1 MPRLTRISQLLV
13 LALSCALPAGIA
25 YADEQAPAVALSS
38 QAATYAAAVSPPVI
52 SAPATL
58 GVAVNQSITIQADAT
73 DPDGGDILTITQSGA
88 PSSLTFSH
96 APSVSPAMAT
106 LSGTLVPSDLGSYL
120 INWEVSD
127 GTSMASTTTA
137 LNVGDNGDP
146 LISAPANVLSAETV
160 DFTFAVTVSD
170 PDGDPITSLTSS
182 PLPTGATFTPNGFLT
197 AGEFFW
203 LPAIGQAGDYV
214 VTFTVESGS
223 PTRSASATTNIHI
236 NPQDRPP
243 VVTAPGTVNTVTDVP
258 LVVNVTASDPD
269 GDAITSLIGRG
280 TQNTPLP
287 AGATFT
293 ANPTNTA
300 GTLNWTP
307 TSAQAGTV
315 SIDFIATSGALNLRT
330 IFITKIV
337 VKVDRAPVVTAPATA
352 TGAEGSLLTVNVT
365 ASDPDATPITS
376 LTMAPFAFGATF
388 TAGPGNTSGT
398 LTWAPDF
405 SQAGTHNAVFTATNA
420 LSGSATTQIMIAN
433 TNRAPV
439 ASAGGPYTGTVGV
452 PVNFNGSASSDPDGD
467 ALTFAWDFGDGG
479 TGTGATPAHAYAAAG
494 SYNVTVRATDPD
506 LLFGDAATTATVQDF
521 VAANVFYAFDL
532 NYIFP
537 QIIPTWVRV
546 EPVAGSFNTGDVLVS
561 TATMTYNGVSIP
573 TQCKSGIAGD
583 ANHNGVTEVRICFAK
598 NDLKNLFDSLPNG
611 TSNVTVTVRG
621 DLVGGGKFSGDV
633 AVRVIKFSWLGAGAL
648 ASVSPNPLNPQGTL
662 SFVTTQP
669 GTATVQVFDPRG
681 RLVRNLMSRQY
692 LMPGLHEVTI
702 DGRNENG
709 NRLASGIYYYRV
721 QSAEGVVKGSFSV
734 LK

>member
-1 MPRLTRISQLLV
+1 MPRLTRIAQLLV
-13 LALSCALPAGIA
+13 LALSCAVPAAIA
-25 YADEQAPAVALSS
+25 HAGEQAPAVALSS

-52 SAPATL
+52 SAPASVTR
-58 GVAVNQSITIQADAT
+58 AADQSVTIQADAT
-73 DPDGGDILTITQSGA
+73 DPDAGDILTITQSGA

-96 APSVSPAMAT
+96 TRSVSPAVAT
-106 LSGTLVPSDLGSYL
+106 LSGTLVSGDVGTHSIL
-120 INWEVSD
+120 WEVSD
-127 GTSMASTTTA
+127 GTGSASATTA
-137 LNVGDNGDP
+137 LTVNANGDP
-146 LISAPANVLSAETV
+146 LVNAPANVLSAETV
-160 DFTFAVTVSD
+160 DFAFAVTVSD
-170 PDGDPITSLTSS
+170 PDGDPITSITST
-182 PLPTGATFTPNGFLT
+182 PLPAGAIFTPNGFLT

-203 LPAIGQAGDYV
+203 LPAVGQAGDYI

-236 NPQDRPP
+236 NPRDRAP
-243 VVTAPGTVNTVTDVP
+243 VVTAPGTVNHVTDVP

-287 AGATFT
+287 VGATFT

-307 TSAQAGTV
+307 TSSQAGTV
-315 SIDFIATSGALNLRT
+315 SIDFIATSGVLGLRT

-337 VKVDRAPVVTAPATA
+337 VRVDRAPVVTAPASA
-352 TGAEGSLLTVNVT
+352 PGAEGSLVTVAITV
-365 ASDPDATPITS
+365 SDPDATPITS
-376 LTMAPFAFGATF
+376 LTMAPFALGATF
-388 TAGPGNTSGT
+388 TAGPGNTAGT
-398 LTWAPDF
+398 LEWTPDF
-405 SQAGTHNAVFTATNA
+405 AQAGTYNAVFTATNA
-420 LSGSATTQIMIAN
+420 LSGSATTQILIAD
-433 TNRAPV
+433 TNRAPI
-439 ASAGGPYTGTVGV
+439 ASAGGPYTGTIGA
-452 PVNFNGSASSDPDGD
+452 PINFHGSASSDPDGD
-467 ALTFAWDFGDGG
+467 ALTFAWGFGDGG

-494 SYNVTVRATDPD
+494 SYNVTLRVTDPGT
-506 LLFGDAATTATVQDF
+506 LFGDAATTANVQAF
-521 VAANVFYAFDL
+521 LAANVFYAFDL

-546 EPVAGSFNTGDVLVS
+546 EPVAGSFNVSDVLVS
-561 TATMTYNGVSIP
+561 SATMTYNGVSIP
-573 TQCKSGIAGD
+573 TRCKSGIAGD
-583 ANHNGVTEVRICFAK
+583 VNHNGVTEVRVCFAK
-598 NDLKNLFDSLPNG
+598 NDLKSLFSSLPNG
-611 TSNVTVTVRG
+611 TSNVVVSVQG

-633 AVRVIKFSWLGAGAL
+633 AVHVIKFSWLGAGAL

-681 RLVRNLMSRQY
+681 RLVRNLMPRQY
-692 LMPGLHEVTI
+692 LMPGIHEVTL

-721 QSAEGVVKGSFSV
+721 QAAEGVIKGSFSV